1 MLETIFAQEPH
12 ATQQVE
18 GGPREQDILL
28 QTTGLFKK
36 YGGLIVTNQV
46 SLTINKGELHA
57 IIGPNGAGKTTLISQ
72 LSGEITPNAGEIF
85 FDGENITHVQ
95 TAQRATRGLA
105 RTFQITSIFPEFTV
119 INNVA
124 LAIQAHAGHSF
135 RFFKAAHA
143 DQALYTPA
151 LEALKQIGLDEKA
164 DTIAAHLSHGE
175 RRALELAM
183 ALSTKPKLLLLDEPM
198 AGMGPQDS
206 GRMVDRLLAIKEK
219 VTIVLVEHDM
229 DAVFAL
235 ADRITVLVHG
245 ATIATGSPEDI
256 RNNPGV
262 RKAYLGEEE
271 EG

>member
-1 MLETIFAQEPH
+1 MLETIFACDPYTTQR
-12 ATQQVE
+12 ATDAA
-18 GGPREQDILL
+18 PEQSALL

-46 SLTINKGELHA
+46 SLTIKKGELHA
-57 IIGPNGAGKTTLISQ
+57 IIGPNGAGKTTLIAQ

-85 FDGENITHVQ
+85 FDGENITHIQ

-119 INNVA
+119 IDNVA

-135 RFFKAAHA
+135 KFFKAAHA
-143 DQALYTPA
+143 DQELYTPA

-183 ALSTKPKLLLLDEPM
+183 TLSTKPKLLLLDEPM

-206 GRMVDRLLAIKEK
+206 GRMVEHLLAIKEK
-219 VTIVLVEHDM
+219 ATVVLVEHDM

-245 ATIATGSPEDI
+245 AIIATGSPEDI
-256 RNNPGV
+256 RSSPIV
-262 RKAYLGEEE
+262 RQAYLGDEE